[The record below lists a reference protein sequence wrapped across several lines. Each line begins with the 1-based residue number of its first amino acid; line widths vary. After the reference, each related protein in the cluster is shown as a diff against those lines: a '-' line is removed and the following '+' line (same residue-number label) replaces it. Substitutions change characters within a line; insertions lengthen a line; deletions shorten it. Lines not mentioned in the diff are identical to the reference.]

1 MGSLQQGKNVLIT
14 ELLEREKLLDSIKWK
29 AAERALPGICV
40 TRLVVGPVGYSP
52 WAGRSPALH
61 LALRPLPRPN
71 NLEESLGA
79 GTGHALSRGRSRAL

>member
-14 ELLEREKLLDSIKWK
+14 ELPERDKLLDSIEWK
-29 AAERALPGICV
+29 AAEGALLGVCV

-52 WAGRSPALH
+52 CAGRSPALH
-61 LALRPLPRPN
+61 LAFLPLPRPN

-79 GTGHALSRGRSRAL
+79 GTGHALGRGRSRAL